1 MPASKLKDFL
11 DSHKTPYQVQSHPR
25 AYTSQGVA
33 AAVHVSGREFA
44 KCVILRTGEG
54 KLVMAVIPGPRH
66 VNLDSVRELLGS
78 REVELARE
86 EEFQSIFTGCELGA
100 EPPFGNLYDL
110 PVYVDT
116 SLAEDPEI
124 VFNAGTHTETIR
136 MKFADFESLVHPV
149 VAPLS
154 RAA

>member
-1 MPASKLKDFL
+1 MPARKLKDFL
-11 DSHKTPYQVQSHPR
+11 ESHHTPYQVQSHPR

-54 KLVMAVIPGPRH
+54 KLLMAVIPGPRH
-66 VNLDSVRELLGS
+66 VSLESVRELLGA
-78 REVELARE
+78 RDVELARE
-86 EEFQSIFTGCELGA
+86 EEFQEIFSGCELGA

-110 PVYVDT
+110 PVYVDA

-149 VAPLS
+149 VASLS
-154 RAA
+154 RST